1 MEEGRTTQ
9 ETFQKQGEEGDGSH
23 RVGSHGGVGVFGLW
37 VYFVGM
43 AGMIWLDWML
53 DVGGKGGKN
62 DSKVFGLEKWEAG
75 VVTY

>member
-1 MEEGRTTQ
+1 M
-9 ETFQKQGEEGDGSH
+9 
-23 RVGSHGGVGVFGLW
+23 GVFGLW